1 MKTVIINKMMMH
13 MMDFEHRK
21 VYFSKDFVELNE
33 TNNDYYKK
41 KIEKALTSPKAKEII
56 VGSMHELYLRSEKM
70 LESDDEFINQSIEL
84 TKRLYELGS
93 VIQEMPNSNV
103 LIVDC
108 YKDGEKYIAI
118 LKLNYQRVPM
128 SVVEKEIVRITQQQI
143 LPGKSATVDEAIIIN
158 CEKKKLY
165 LIEKKYMI
173 DDKMDFYLNYQWI
186 KGNEELTDK
195 DKLKHVKKTLS
206 KMEDIYNVN
215 NGLTIPLMKETIK
228 EKIENNQVIKPVEL
242 AKEILK
248 NDYQAQEECELI
260 LNDLG
265 MNKDSEINIDS
276 FSDSHLFDKIKLDLD
291 DLIEISIN
299 TDDWNEEMIHKD
311 KNSDGTF
318 NVSFKNIQSIKFK

>member
-21 VYFSKDFVELNE
+21 IFFSKDFVELNE

-41 KIEKALTSPKAKEII
+41 KIEKALTSPKAKEIV
-56 VGSMHELYLRSEKM
+56 VGSMHELYLRTEKM
-70 LESDDEFINQSIEL
+70 LESQDEFINQSIEL
-84 TKRLYELGS
+84 TKKLYELGS

-108 YKDGEKYIAI
+108 FKDGEKYIAI

-128 SVVEKEIVRITQQQI
+128 SVVENEIVRITQQQI
-143 LPGKSATVDEAIIIN
+143 LPSKSATVDEAIIIN
-158 CEKKKLY
+158 CEKKKIY

-186 KGNEELTDK
+186 KGTEELTDK
-195 DKLKHVKKTLS
+195 DKLKYIKKTLS

-215 NGLTIPLMKETIK
+215 NGLTIPLMKEAIK
-228 EKIENNQVIKPVEL
+228 EKIEKHEIIKPVEL

-248 NDYQAQEECELI
+248 NDYQAQEECELL

-265 MNKDSEINIDS
+265 MNNDSEINIDS
-276 FSDSHLFDKIKLDLD
+276 FSDTHLFDKIKLTLD
-291 DLIEISIN
+291 DFIEISIN
-299 TDDWNEEMIHKD
+299 TEDWNEELIHKERKD
-311 KNSDGTF
+311 DGLFDITF
-318 NVSFKNIQSIKFK
+318 KDIQSIIFK